1 MTHPPEEPRIDRQIV
16 DLVQEHWK
24 ARGTPLLL
32 SLLGSRIRRE
42 DAAVIK
48 NESENLAAYL
58 RDRLAD
64 HVEVIQSSQNPTIIA
79 AIPANVR
86 KDSNTDVDAMLL
98 GTLQLGTLR
107 RLVPRFHPAFW
118 AAFVKEPAPQ
128 TRRFVSVGPPPRFQE
143 LPGDTTPS
151 DADATEVAS
160 EYIVGADDDV
170 AAVHSSIKR
179 WLVANSLDESLFL
192 ADGESRHKQLPS
204 DDLLGRLI
212 GAEVN
217 RISSRSLVRRRS
229 SFRLGLLKYGE
240 NPWIRRIERTKQSTC
255 WFRMDGPRFNTP
267 RYCSRSSQGKWVTAI
282 TRPVCCCPRRISSV
296 QKQPGSET
304 VYKRLPRD
312 ECPVSETSS
321 RESFEKFQ
329 IRWNLSEKGNRVTL

>member
-1 MTHPPEEPRIDRQIV
+1 MTNPPEEPRIDRQIV

-32 SLLGSRIRRE
+32 SQLGSQIRRE

-64 HVEVIQSSQNPTIIA
+64 RVEVIQSSQNSAVIA

-86 KDSNTDVDAMLL
+86 KDSNTDVDIML
-98 GTLQLGTLR
+98 LGTLR
-107 RLVPRFHPAFW
+107 RLVFPRFHPAFW

-128 TRRFVSVGPPPRFQE
+128 TRRYVSAGPPPRFQE
-143 LPGDTTPS
+143 FSGDTTPS

-160 EYIVGADDDV
+160 EYIVGADDDI
-170 AAVHSSIKR
+170 ATVHSSIKR

-212 GAEVN
+212 VAEVN
-217 RISSRSLVRRRS
+217 RISSRSLVRKRS
-229 SFRLGLLKYGE
+229 SFRLGALKYGE

-267 RYCSRSSQGKWVTAI
+267 RYCSRSSQGKWVTAT

-304 VYKRLPRD
+304 VYPI
-312 ECPVSETSS
+312 VA
-321 RESFEKFQ
+321 
-329 IRWNLSEKGNRVTL
+329 